1 MIQQLIRSHL
11 FFYSG
16 CIIPETTNPIIMRF
30 IEKTIKLL
38 KIVWVIFIKCWGEIN
53 DKGFFISLCFDF
65 GPLSQ

>member
-1 MIQQLIRSHL
+1 
-11 FFYSG
+11 
-16 CIIPETTNPIIMRF
+16 MRF